1 MALEIGSKE
10 EFEAWLEDKPRDW
23 AQVIAMRCALRAL
36 PIVAVQRPVPE
47 EPVDPRMPLFVFRAF
62 AISFRGFEERTKSIA
77 TKAQFAA
84 GSIHTEAN
92 HAYAA
97 QQSNEWKVAE
107 SQDGASKANWQSF
120 LERSAAITSAW
131 ESAAKIASSAADSLV
146 AIGGKTAIGV
156 VATVEGID
164 TDVRNTAA
172 SMLAVIETDSRI
184 LDENKSIARLL
195 RTRLWPIDQAPGWWR
210 KKWDDAVKWLSASGQ
225 GFEIWREWYYG
236 RLQGLR
242 HAFADFDDTA
252 DEAFYRWIVEQD
264 NDWWSRDPAE
274 VNADIKAKVDSLR
287 TPIERPESQ
296 ADFFISHAESDTA
309 TLNDLITVLDQMGKT
324 YILPQR
330 GGTKGQSYKAIER
343 ADRVIALYS
352 DGYVQSEEC
361 ADEWM
366 HSYYLDASTAEQR
379 MLAFRL
385 DRADLKPL
393 MNGLS
398 FCDLTRLLPDRRKQA
413 MAKWIEWKPRALTRE
428 NVEQTLTTHLDPG
441 VIASADGKL
450 DTAPDAVLN
459 KAELPSELAS
469 AMDALRMML
478 DLARLNERNLSSMM
492 QSSLRLYDD
501 HFTQYGRDSSWRGLD
516 RYIKVLGEGAADLSS
531 ATMREEKAAL
541 EQLIAAHSEC
551 LDALASADEQTR
563 ELANVLVKDD
573 SPDAIESL
581 IDNLK
586 ELQEKAREGDAS
598 TDKYD
603 IEARNLVK
611 QGREFAIEA
620 GALNANE
627 KPDAAR
633 KSFLR
638 YVGGFGL
645 KTLTVLASLA
655 TLRSTP
661 ENKRLTEIAEKLVEK
676 FYEMV
681 GL

>member
-1 MALEIGSKE
+1 MAVEIGSRKE
-10 EFEAWLEDKPRDW
+10 LEEWLEFRPDEW
-23 AQVIAMRCALRAL
+23 AQVLSLRAALRVF
-36 PIVAVQRPVPE
+36 PHVA
-47 EPVDPRMPLFVFRAF
+47 DP
-62 AISFRGFEERTKSIA
+62 
-77 TKAQFAA
+77 
-84 GSIHTEAN
+84 
-92 HAYAA
+92 
-97 QQSNEWKVAE
+97 W
-107 SQDGASKANWQSF
+107 NW
-120 LERSAAITSAW
+120 ERSRRLPELTVKVLRSLLV
-131 ESAAKIASSAADSLV
+131 SSAATEIPVDYNVRKAADL
-146 AIGGKTAIGV
+146 AAFFTASYERSFNSEVTEVIACAQSASGAAV
-156 VATVEGID
+156 TLAMRTKVDAA
-164 TDVRNTAA
+164 RTAA
-172 SMLAVIETDSRI
+172 YAVAKAASVTDAGDTIWEQLGIECRALKETDAP
-184 LDENKSIARLL
+184 EKIAA
-195 RTRLWPIDQAPGWWR
+195 TPLWKEKPDWFQKTWGRAAR
-210 KKWDDAVKWLSASGQ
+210 ELSASRQ

-236 RLQGLR
+236 RIEGLP
-242 HAFADFDDTA
+242 HAFADFDDAA
-252 DEAFYRWIVEQD
+252 DEAFYRWIIEQD
-264 NDWWSRDPAE
+264 NDWWSREPAE

-287 TPIERPESQ
+287 TPIERPEAR
-296 ADFFISHAESDTA
+296 ADFFISHAQGDTA
-309 TLNDLITVLDQMGKT
+309 TLNDLITVLDLMGKT

-352 DGYVQSEEC
+352 DGYVQSDEC

-459 KAELPSELAS
+459 AAELPSELAS

-541 EQLIAAHSEC
+541 EQLIAAHGEC
-551 LDALASADEQTR
+551 FDALASADEQTR
-563 ELANVLVKDD
+563 ELANVPVKDD